1 MQFLRE
7 KNFKQTIP
15 EVKIRDGE
23 TISCEKAIDG
33 LKRATRLY
41 SSLQAIDGHWPSQ
54 MTGAL
59 YIHPPLVSHPSIL
72 TINILVSE
80 LEF

>member
-7 KNFKQTIP
+7 KNFKQTIA

-23 TISCEKAIDG
+23 TISYKEATDA

-41 SSLQAIDGHWPSQ
+41 SSLQAIDGHWPSL
-54 MTGAL
+54 MRGPL
-59 YIHPPLVSHPSIL
+59 FIDPPLVSHPSIL
-72 TINILVSE
+72 ASS
-80 LEF
+80 FFW

>member
-7 KNFKQTIP
+7 KNFKQAIA

-23 TISCEKAIDG
+23 TISYEKTTDA
-33 LKRATRLY
+33 LKRTTRLY

-54 MTGAL
+54 LTGPL
-59 YIHPPLVSHPSIL
+59 FIHPPLVSHPSIVISL
-72 TINILVSE
+72 SCW
-80 LEF
+80 